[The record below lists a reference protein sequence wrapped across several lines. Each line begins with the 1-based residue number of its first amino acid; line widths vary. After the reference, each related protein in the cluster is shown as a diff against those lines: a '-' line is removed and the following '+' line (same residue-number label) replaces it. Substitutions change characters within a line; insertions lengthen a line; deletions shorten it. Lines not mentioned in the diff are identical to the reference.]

1 MENNL
6 STFFEQLNRLD
17 PKPDLNRLPDVLVS
31 DAFLKMLCQ
40 LPPAKELGASV
51 SQMRVICDK
60 SDVWKALGAMLAYM
74 IKPSTTH
81 APKNTSGKKRPGAQ
95 DLWQAPYLGAVEA
108 FVTGDELMLDA
119 ISEIS
124 SAALFRYPRC
134 TELSHSFFERLLVGG
149 T

>member
-6 STFFEQLNRLD
+6 AKFFEQLNRLD
-17 PKPDLNRLPDVLVS
+17 LRPDLDCLPKVLGS
-31 DAFLKMLCQ
+31 DAFLTMLCQ

-51 SQMRVICDK
+51 SQMRVICEK
-60 SDVWKALGAMLAYM
+60 SDVWKALGATLAYM

-81 APKNTSGKKRPGAQ
+81 APKNKKGKKRAGAR
-95 DLWQAPYLGAVEA
+95 DLWQALYLGVVFE

-124 SAALFRYPRC
+124 SVALFRYPRC
-134 TELSHSFFERLLVGG
+134 AELSHSFFERLLLAGR
-149 T
+149 